1 MRETELTSRQEA
13 ILRIVIEQYVDTS
26 TPVGSKHIAGRHGMD
41 YASSTIRSE
50 LARLEQVGL
59 LGHPHTSAGR
69 VPTDAG
75 YRYYVD
81 HLVPRGE
88 VVPAPTAVQKA
99 LELDEIRRELDQ
111 AMRRT
116 ADAIAQITDM
126 LGVVSAPPAQ
136 STTIRRV
143 EVLVL
148 QPQLVMVVVITST
161 GSVTKRMFAFDRP
174 VDPKLADWASD
185 FLNEQAGGLSPGARG
200 LAARLDEPS
209 LAPSERAFISA
220 IGVALTE
227 MADEDEGGT
236 IYIGGQAR
244 FLERLHSQDL
254 LEMGSI
260 MRALEERYSLLHLL
274 RGALGGSDV
283 FLRIGDEVTV
293 PDLEGVSLVAATY
306 GSTRRNLGA
315 VSLIGP
321 TRMDYRLAI
330 ATVKEAARALSAYV
344 EEVYE

>member
-1 MRETELTSRQEA
+1 MADRDLTTRQELV
-13 ILRIVIEQYVDTS
+13 LRMVVDEYVATS
-26 TPVGSKHIAGRHGMD
+26 TPVGSKHIAGREGMD
-41 YASSTIRSE
+41 FASSTIRSE

-88 VVPAPTAVQKA
+88 VTHAPPAVRKA
-99 LELDEIRRELDQ
+99 LELDAIRRELDQ

-116 ADAIAQITDM
+116 AEAMAQVTDM
-126 LGVVSAPPAQ
+126 LGVVSAPPAE

-161 GSVTKRMFAFDRP
+161 GSVTKRMFAFEHP

-200 LAARLDEPS
+200 LGSRLAEPD
-209 LAPSERAFISA
+209 LTPSERAFVQA
-220 IGVALTE
+220 VGVALTE
-227 MADEDEGGT
+227 MDGDDEGGT
-236 IYIGGQAR
+236 IYVGGQAR
-244 FLERLHSQDL
+244 FLERRSQDL

-260 MRALEERYSLLHLL
+260 MRALEERYSILHLL

-283 FLRIGDEVTV
+283 FLWIGQEVTV
-293 PDLEGVSLVAATY
+293 PDLDRVSLVAATY
-306 GSTRRNLGA
+306 GSTRRDLGA

-330 ATVKEAARALSAYV
+330 ATVKDAARALSAYV

>member
-1 MRETELTSRQEA
+1 MVVEE
-13 ILRIVIEQYVDTS
+13 YVATS
-26 TPVGSKHIAGRHGMD
+26 TPVGSKHIAGRDGME

-50 LARLEQVGL
+50 LARLEQIGL

-69 VPTDAG
+69 VPTDSG

-88 VVPAPTAVQKA
+88 VVPAPAAVQKA
-99 LELDEIRRELDQ
+99 LEVDAIRRELDQ

-126 LGVVSAPPAQ
+126 LGVVSAPPAE

-161 GSVTKRMFAFDRP
+161 GSVTKRMFAFDTP

-185 FLNEQAGGLSPGARG
+185 FLNEQAGGWSPGARG
-200 LAARLDEPS
+200 LGGVVAVFEMPNTEPTTTDADALADKLAR
-209 LAPSERAFISA
+209 AKGRI
-220 IGVALTE
+220 
-227 MADEDEGGT
+227 
-236 IYIGGQAR
+236 IYVGGQAR
-244 FLERLHSQDL
+244 FLERQRSQDL

-260 MRALEERYSLLHLL
+260 MRALEERYSLLGLL
-274 RGALGGSDV
+274 RGALGGGDV

-293 PDLEGVSLVAATY
+293 PDLTGVSLVAATY